1 MPFYHSMMIAWLLS
15 GRPCNWLDSKISNG
29 RGQLLQCYLSIILY
43 FIQQCNRLM
52 QIICHSPFIAQ
63 VFKSAATVQ
72 VEPWPELPATKKF
85 VWQNASLKW
94 AEFHF
99 LFPLRRQ
106 NVLQWEPHGARVGR
120 LQAVWQQPPQLFQT
134 GAKMRL
140 QMTSWSHGGHLF
152 YYLYFYYFCFFVS
165 WWLPLPSSCWLA
177 PGRLVL
183 LLLLPRM
190 STMVLVAVI
199 LLAGHSL
206 LLLGDF
212 PLGLLSTTSRIL
224 CTRWFYIL
232 QGPFHALFKYFTEC
246 SPRRRHMPS
255 VLVLPRKLASFNSS
269 HL

>member
-1 MPFYHSMMIAWLLS
+1 
-15 GRPCNWLDSKISNG
+15 
-29 RGQLLQCYLSIILY
+29 
-43 FIQQCNRLM
+43 M
-52 QIICHSPFIAQ
+52 QIICPSPLLLKYSNLLQ
-63 VFKSAATVQ
+63 RSKKKT
-72 VEPWPELPATKKF
+72 WPELPAIKKF
-85 VWQNASLKW
+85 VSQNASLKR

-106 NVLQWEPHGARVGR
+106 NVLEWEPHGARVGR

-152 YYLYFYYFCFFVS
+152 YYFYYYCFFVS
-165 WWLPLPSSCWLA
+165 WCLPLPSSCWLA

-212 PLGLLSTTSRIL
+212 PLGLLTTTS
-224 CTRWFYIL
+224 
-232 QGPFHALFKYFTEC
+232 
-246 SPRRRHMPS
+246 
-255 VLVLPRKLASFNSS
+255 
-269 HL
+269 

>member
-1 MPFYHSMMIAWLLS
+1 
-15 GRPCNWLDSKISNG
+15 
-29 RGQLLQCYLSIILY
+29 
-43 FIQQCNRLM
+43 M
-52 QIICHSPFIAQ
+52 QIICPSPFIAQ
-63 VFKSAATVQ
+63 VFESAATVQ
-72 VEPWPELPATKKF
+72 VETWPELPAIKKF
-85 VWQNASLKW
+85 VWQNASLKR

-106 NVLQWEPHGARVGR
+106 NVLQWESHGARVGGR
-120 LQAVWQQPPQLFQT
+120 LQAVWQQPPQLLQA

-152 YYLYFYYFCFFVS
+152 YYFYYYCFFVS
-165 WWLPLPSSCWLA
+165 WCLPLPSSCWLA

-206 LLLGDF
+206 LLLLGDF
-212 PLGLLSTTSRIL
+212 PLGLLSTTSRIP

-232 QGPFHALFKYFTEC
+232 QGPFHALSKCFTEC
-246 SPRRRHMPS
+246 SQGPRHMPS
-255 VLVLPRKLASFNSS
+255 VCVLPWKLASFNSTY
-269 HL
+269 L

>member
-1 MPFYHSMMIAWLLS
+1 
-15 GRPCNWLDSKISNG
+15 
-29 RGQLLQCYLSIILY
+29 
-43 FIQQCNRLM
+43 M
-52 QIICHSPFIAQ
+52 QIICPSPFIAQ
-63 VFKSAATVQ
+63 VFESAATVQ
-72 VEPWPELPATKKF
+72 VETWPELPAIKKF
-85 VWQNASLKW
+85 VKQNASLKR

-106 NVLQWEPHGARVGR
+106 NVLQWEPHGAQVGR
-120 LQAVWQQPPQLFQT
+120 LQAVWQQPPQLLQA

-152 YYLYFYYFCFFVS
+152 YYFYFYYYCLFVS
-165 WWLPLPSSCWLA
+165 RWLPLPSCWLA

-212 PLGLLSTTSRIL
+212 PLGLLFTTFRIL
-224 CTRWFYIL
+224 CT
-232 QGPFHALFKYFTEC
+232 
-246 SPRRRHMPS
+246 M
-255 VLVLPRKLASFNSS
+255 
-269 HL
+269 